1 MNAACYYARLVATAA
16 RIAHHASFPGKGE
29 AIEQCLEDI
38 DDLAHAG
45 RITAEQRD
53 LLRGVLRGSLS
64 HAA

>member
-1 MNAACYYARLVATAA
+1 MAYFERLIASTE

-29 AIEQCLEDI
+29 AVEQCLEDI
-38 DDLAHAG
+38 DDLMLAG

-53 LLRGVLRGSLS
+53 VLCEILQGSLS